1 MTTINNPIPPS
12 GILTLKEISVLEQE
26 YEDMNRLGEHAYL
39 ASDLR
44 EAEESGDPK
53 RIEQIKSLITDQLT
67 MEN

>member
-12 GILTLKEISVLEQE
+12 GILTLKQLEE
-26 YEDMNRLGEHAYL
+26 LDTKLTDYNYL

-44 EAEESGDPK
+44 EAQDSQDPE
-53 RIEQIKSLITDQLT
+53 RVEQIKSLITDQLT

>member
-1 MTTINNPIPPS
+1 MTTINKPISPS
-12 GILTLKEISVLEQE
+12 GIISMTQLEE
-26 YEDMNRLGEHAYL
+26 LETKIPDYNYL

-44 EAEESGDPK
+44 EAQESGDPE